1 MHARLTRFDGSPE
14 RIDDAVRQ
22 TEDVWLPRLREIDGF
37 GGILSLA
44 DRRTGTVVAIT
55 YWESEE
61 AMGASNEKVAEVRK
75 DAADAVAV
83 RSQPIVEHYEVVF
96 QAS

>member
-1 MHARLTRFDGSPE
+1 MHARLTRFEGSPE

-22 TEDVWLPRLREIDGF
+22 TEDDWLPKLRQIDGF
-37 GGILSLA
+37 RGVNTLA
-44 DRRTGTVVAIT
+44 DRSTGTIVAIT

-61 AMGASNEKVAEVRK
+61 AMRASEKAVTTVRE
-75 DAADAVAV
+75 DVADAVAA
-83 RSQPIVEHYEVVF
+83 RSQPTVEHYEVVL

>member
-1 MHARLTRFDGSPE
+1 MHARLTRFEGAPD
-14 RIDDAVRQ
+14 RIDSAVRR
-22 TEDVWLPRLREIDGF
+22 TEEVFVPRLREVEGF
-37 GGILSLA
+37 AGIVSLA
-44 DRRTGTVVAIT
+44 DRSTGTVVAIT

-61 AMGASNEKVAEVRK
+61 AMRASQEKVTEVRK

-96 QAS
+96 QGS